1 MSCMQKPVKT
11 IIASVI
17 GSMMVSTVSYAGA
30 FSLYTEGSGAAI
42 GNFAAG
48 IAAEAADASTG
59 WFNPAGLVLL
69 DKEQVVFSGVGVF
82 PSVKLTGNSTF
93 ATTGFEPYRENFS
106 QLQASTNAVVPAIH
120 YAKPL
125 GERAAFGLSVVV
137 PFGLATEYSN
147 TSPVRYAATLTDLLT
162 IDVSPQLA
170 GQLTDHV
177 SVGAG
182 LDLQWS
188 QVKFNRIL
196 GAPTLLVAGG
206 NPPTAFDS
214 LSDNEGHSM
223 GVGFHAGILGAF
235 NDQHTRIGL
244 NYQSKVKHKFH
255 GFSELTGPLAD
266 PLIRD
271 PDAIYRTGS
280 LSSNQIEFPDVVTLS
295 GYQDVNEKL
304 ALLGS
309 VVYTGWGVFKIIQLN
324 KVAAFTPTLGQ
335 IIVNSPSEQDYRNTW
350 RFALGANYHLND
362 HWMMRAGFGYDQTPT
377 VDAERDVRLPD
388 ANRWALSIGG
398 HYQMWPSLGFDAG
411 YTYLFANQETLIN
424 KRDSLGTTSSYT
436 VQAHGKP
443 HAHLVGV
450 QAVWTID
457 HLQDKSK

>member
-11 IIASVI
+11 MIASVMSAI
-17 GSMMVSTVSYAGA
+17 MASTVSHAGA

-42 GNFAAG
+42 GNFGAG

-69 DKEQVVFSGVGVF
+69 DKEQAVFSGVGVF
-82 PSVKLTGNSTF
+82 PSIKLTGNSTF
-93 ATTGFEPYRENFS
+93 ATTGFEPYRETFT
-106 QLQASTNAVVPAIH
+106 QLQASTNAVVPALH

-162 IDVSPQLA
+162 INVSPQLA
-170 GQLTDHV
+170 GQLTEQL

-188 QVKFNRIL
+188 QVKFNRML
-196 GAPTLLVAGG
+196 GAPTLLAAGG

-214 LSDNEGHSM
+214 LSDNEGHSV
-223 GVGFHAGILGAF
+223 GIGFHVGILGAF
-235 NDQHTRIGL
+235 NDRHTRIGL

-255 GFSELTGPLAD
+255 GFSELSGPLAD
-266 PLIRD
+266 PFVRD

-280 LSSNQIEFPDVVTLS
+280 LSSNEIEFPDVVTLS
-295 GYQDVNEKL
+295 AYQDVNENL
-304 ALLGS
+304 TLLGS
-309 VVYTGWGVFKIIQLN
+309 VVYTGWDVFRIIQLN

-350 RFALGANYHLND
+350 RFALGVNYHLND

-377 VDAERDVRLPD
+377 VDVQRDIRLPD
-388 ANRWALSIGG
+388 ANRWALAIGG

-411 YTYLFANQETLIN
+411 YTYLFANQETVIN
-424 KRDSLGTTSSYT
+424 KIDALGTSASYT

-457 HLQDKSK
+457 HPQDKQ